1 MLSRLRLLAVAGA
14 LCLAIAAGAAPS
26 RAENDDGAPEEGTIN
41 AVVFGPVAP
50 GSAVTV
56 RALDNADVNMALV
69 SKFEAALA
77 KLGFRIVPD
86 SALVLTFETRNDVG
100 AWSDSGRRSIIEL
113 EGHGGRMGG
122 EDARARVNLFNSSR
136 GGLFNEGLGETN
148 IVTEGR
154 YRLEATLDDKA
165 ERKRL
170 WQGWAESNLGRYQG
184 AELLSAMVPVIAA
197 NVGKTVRRQPFRL
210 P

>member
-26 RAENDDGAPEEGTIN
+26 WAENDDGAPEGTMN

-50 GSAVTV
+50 GIAVSV
-56 RALDNADVNMALV
+56 RALDNSDVNMALV
-69 SKFEAALA
+69 SEFEAALA
-77 KLGFRIVPD
+77 KRGYRVVAD
-86 SALVLTFETRNDVG
+86 SPLVLTFETRSDVG

-122 EDARARVNLFNSSR
+122 EDAKARVNLFNSSR
-136 GGLFNEGLGETN
+136 GGLFNEGRGETN
-148 IVTEGR
+148 IVTQGR
-154 YRLEATLDDKA
+154 YRLEATLDDKT

-184 AELLSAMVPVIAA
+184 AELLSAMVPVIAE
-197 NVGKTVRRQPFRL
+197 NLGKTVRRQPFQL